1 MVTGVP
7 TTIVAAASPRNGNE
21 WEKNVM
27 DEARI
32 VSAKVQIPSTGYH
45 TLKVWM
51 VDPGITLQKIFMDL
65 GGLKPSY
72 LGPPESYY
80 KPLRLSQA
88 KPSQR

>member
-1 MVTGVP
+1 
-7 TTIVAAASPRNGNE
+7 
-21 WEKNVM
+21 
-27 DEARI
+27 
-32 VSAKVQIPSTGYH
+32 
-45 TLKVWM
+45 M

-80 KPLRLSQA
+80 KPLSLSQA

>member
-1 MVTGVP
+1 
-7 TTIVAAASPRNGNE
+7 
-21 WEKNVM
+21 
-27 DEARI
+27 
-32 VSAKVQIPSTGYH
+32 VSAKVQIPSSGYH

-80 KPLRLSQA
+80 KPLSLSQA